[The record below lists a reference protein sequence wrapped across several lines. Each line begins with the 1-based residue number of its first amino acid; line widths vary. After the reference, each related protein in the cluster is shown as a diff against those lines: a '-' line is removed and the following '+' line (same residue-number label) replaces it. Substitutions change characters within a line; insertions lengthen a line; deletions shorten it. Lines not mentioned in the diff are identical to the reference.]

1 MHQEC
6 PTGGT
11 AAYNADVPNKTPYIQ
26 KATFSEEEMENV
38 KKVLYCILI
47 IIHVTCFRTISCVV
61 LLLILSNGTMF
72 SVTQIT

>member
-26 KATFSEEEMENV
+26 KATFSEEEIENV
-38 KKVLYCILI
+38 KKVLYCILAI
-47 IIHVTCFRTISCVV
+47 IRISYFRTISCVV
-61 LLLILSNGTMF
+61 LLLIFSNDTMF
-72 SVTQIT
+72 SAGQIT